1 MRDGFAYVMQVQNN
15 KITQTKVQLG
25 QRAGDQVELLNFN
38 AANAEIVAS
47 GGAFLTDGDR
57 VRVVNKSVGN
67 Q

>member
-1 MRDGFAYVMQVQNN
+1 MQVHNN

-57 VRVVNKSVGN
+57 VRVVNKSVVN
-67 Q
+67 K